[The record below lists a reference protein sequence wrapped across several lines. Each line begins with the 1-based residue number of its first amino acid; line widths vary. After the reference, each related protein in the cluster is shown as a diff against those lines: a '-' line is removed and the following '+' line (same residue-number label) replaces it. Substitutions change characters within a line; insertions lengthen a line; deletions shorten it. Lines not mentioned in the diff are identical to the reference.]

1 MGPRAKNYVATLPPC
16 LGRRLNCYNR
26 NSPRK
31 FVAFRVHSLTDPEKF
46 FSFVGRGNPGRLMA
60 GETSR
65 DSWIIYRPVGNDK
78 LPMNAP
84 EVLRKVTPVFLLN
97 KEEKNMS

>member
-1 MGPRAKNYVATLPPC
+1 
-16 LGRRLNCYNR
+16 
-26 NSPRK
+26 
-31 FVAFRVHSLTDPEKF
+31 
-46 FSFVGRGNPGRLMA
+46 MA

-84 EVLRKVTPVFLLN
+84 EVLRKLPPFLLN
-97 KEEKNMS
+97 KKEKNMS